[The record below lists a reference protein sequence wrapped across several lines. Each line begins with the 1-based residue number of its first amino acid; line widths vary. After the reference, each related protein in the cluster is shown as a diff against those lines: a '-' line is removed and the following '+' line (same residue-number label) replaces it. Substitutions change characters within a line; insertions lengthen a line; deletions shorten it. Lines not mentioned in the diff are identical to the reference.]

1 MLTERQAIQML
12 RDAYENAPYGEK
24 MLRVQL
30 FGIRYAEQLE
40 GMNLGRLALE
50 ATGKELGVELR
61 YGVKLAGYV
70 VLRQT

>member
-1 MLTERQAIQML
+1 MLTERQAIQLL
-12 RDAYENAPYGEK
+12 REAYENAPVGEK
-24 MLRVQL
+24 MLSIQL
-30 FGIRYAEQLE
+30 FGIRYAEQLK

-70 VLRQT
+70 ILKQI